1 MAIIADIVIVVLIL
15 GMTWALMSEGLWGA
29 ALMFFNILFSGL
41 IAFNFYET
49 LAKLLDSTGIGWGFS
64 DALCLLGLFCVCLVA
79 FRVIT
84 ENMAPTMVRFP
95 TPVFHLGRVVFG
107 LAGATLTIAILL
119 VAFETAPVHKKV
131 FGVVDYKAKPPFGQ
145 GIDRLWLSFFQYTTG
160 LVFVQHQPGQRDPF
174 REYGDAKVFDPKAEW
189 LLRHQEARPYGT
201 ETILEAGEGE
211 GAGAAA
217 QEGGAGAAGGA
228 GAPGM
233 PGTGAAGAPGDRPG
247 DVKVIGPAVGGGVVV
262 PQ

>member
-41 IAFNFYET
+41 IAFNFYEP
-49 LAKLLDSTGIGWGFS
+49 LAKMLDSTGIGWGFS
-64 DALCLLGLFCVCLVA
+64 DTLCLMALFCVSLVF

-84 ENMAPTMVRFP
+84 ENLAPAMVRFP
-95 TPVFHLGRVVFG
+95 TPVYHLGRVLFAFG
-107 LAGATLTIAILL
+107 GSVLTIAILL

-131 FGVVDYKAKPPFGQ
+131 FGVVDYKSKPPFGQ

-201 ETILEAGEGE
+201 ETILEPSGEGE
-211 GAGAAA
+211 GAAAP
-217 QEGGAGAAGGA
+217 EGGGAPAGGA

-233 PGTGAAGAPGDRPG
+233 PGAAAPPGDRPG